1 MADISEVAKITP
13 ALLGKP
19 SRAKADGKEV
29 PLAIVFGNA
38 TGVKMVKALNGDTFE
53 ALRGDFE
60 STSLETGEIFKSGI
74 LYLPT
79 GIHDRILEKLK
90 ANPDTVIQFA
100 IQLSAIPANNP
111 QGYSWKATNRAKIDE
126 ADPLAALRA
135 EAMKDVK
142 VTPVAEPRAKKK
154 K

>member
-1 MADISEVAKITP
+1 MAETSEVAKITP

-29 PLAIVFGNA
+29 ALAIVFGNA
-38 TGVKMVKALNGDTFE
+38 TGVKMVKSPNGDMFE

-60 STSLETGEIFKSGI
+60 ATSLETGEILKSGI

-79 GIHDRILEKLK
+79 GIHDRILEKIK
-90 ANPDTVIQFA
+90 ADPDTVVQFA
-100 IQLSAIPANNP
+100 IQLSAIPASNP
-111 QGYSWKATNRAKIDE
+111 QGYTWKATNRAKIE
-126 ADPLAALRA
+126 QADPLAKLRE
-135 EAMKDVK
+135 EAMAGVK
-142 VTPVAEPRAKKK
+142 VAPVAEPKAKKK